1 MPVCFTADI
10 PHMQPSDDALIGRRD
25 TYPTSTTGVPQTARH
40 IHQSHF
46 KRERQR
52 NHSSLYM
59 SPVHV
64 SCGMTGA
71 QKTIGNGA
79 AGQELI
85 RRPRYGDSYAD

>member
-46 KRERQR
+46 SVNGSETTAACTCL
-52 NHSSLYM
+52 LYM
-59 SPVHV
+59 SPAV
-64 SCGMTGA
+64 
-71 QKTIGNGA
+71 
-79 AGQELI
+79 
-85 RRPRYGDSYAD
+85 